1 MNDETSKENFKA
13 AEEILKKIK
22 IPGKK
27 DSMLAAAKL
36 NHVQRIGILLNDT
49 LVDTRLS
56 QSEINEVVTEFKG
69 KYENNFLKFIQKEG

>member
-1 MNDETSKENFKA
+1 MNEENSKENFKA
-13 AEEILKKIK
+13 AEEILKGIK

-36 NHVQRIGILLNDT
+36 NHVQRIGVLLNDT

-56 QSEINEVVTEFKG
+56 QSEINEVVTEFKE
-69 KYENNFLKFIQKEG
+69 KYENTFLKFIQKEG